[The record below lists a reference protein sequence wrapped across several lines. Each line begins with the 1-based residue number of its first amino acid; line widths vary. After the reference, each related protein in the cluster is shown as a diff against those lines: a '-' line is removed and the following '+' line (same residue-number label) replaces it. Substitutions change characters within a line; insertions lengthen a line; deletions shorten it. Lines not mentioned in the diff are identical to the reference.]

1 MAYSD
6 TTVPVLPQ
14 ESWQQALAADA
25 IAVVHFWV
33 SWSPPDLAMSKV
45 IQQVRPDFAEIAF
58 FYVDIDGDG
67 AELTNHFKAFQ
78 TPVLICFLKGRPH
91 ETVIGYL
98 GPDKL
103 RAKLRQW
110 LTAST

>member
-6 TTVPVLPQ
+6 ATVPTLPQ
-14 ESWQQALAADA
+14 EDWKQALAARA

-33 SWSPPDLAMSKV
+33 SWSPPDLAMSQV
-45 IQQVRPDFAEIAF
+45 IQQVRPDFAEVTF

-78 TPVLICFLKGRPH
+78 TPVLICFLNSQEHARFMGFLNVELLH
-91 ETVIGYL
+91 L
-98 GPDKL
+98 
-103 RAKLRQW
+103 KLRQW
-110 LTAST
+110 LAAST